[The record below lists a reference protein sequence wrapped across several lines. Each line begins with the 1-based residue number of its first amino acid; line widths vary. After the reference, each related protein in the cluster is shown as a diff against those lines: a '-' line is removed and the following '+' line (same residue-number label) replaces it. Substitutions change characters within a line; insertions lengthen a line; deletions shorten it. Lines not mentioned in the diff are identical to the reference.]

1 MFVERTFSF
10 FISVPAAWRQ
20 DYGEHRHQPVELQQ
34 GVAQPLALRLGNA
47 QFLSKV
53 LDVGSRLDDVF
64 FPVDGK
70 FNIEFYVFRTLLF
83 RFLFLIFATSQNL

>member
-34 GVAQPLALRLGNA
+34 GVTQPLALRLGNA
-47 QFLSKV
+47 QPLGEM
-53 LDVGSRLDDVF
+53 LDIRRSLDDMF

-70 FNIEFYVFRTLLF
+70 LDIKFYVFRHCF
-83 RFLFLIFATSQNL
+83 FDF